1 MAASMFSRKFPQAT
15 PTVLEQDFG
24 IDLISHQDAEGWL
37 RERAA
42 RCEGD
47 WGDGGYTA
55 YAAALIKGI
64 E

>member
-1 MAASMFSRKFPQAT
+1 MAASIFSRKFPPDT

-47 WGDGGYTA
+47 WGDSGYTA

>member
-1 MAASMFSRKFPQAT
+1 MAASMFSRKFPPAT

>member
-1 MAASMFSRKFPQAT
+1 
-15 PTVLEQDFG
+15 VLEQDFG
-24 IDLISHQDAEGWL
+24 IDLISHRDAEGWL

-47 WGDGGYTA
+47 WGDSGYTT
-55 YAAALIKGI
+55 YAAALIEGI

>member
-1 MAASMFSRKFPQAT
+1 MAASIFSRKFPPAT

-24 IDLISHQDAEGWL
+24 IDLISHQDTEGWL

-47 WGDGGYTA
+47 WGDSGYTT
-55 YAAALIKGI
+55 YAAAPIKGI